1 MLFYCNWSPF
11 KLGFLFPVACSGLF
25 KAKVYE
31 VQRTGASQRRHVEKC
46 PPDHIAKL
54 LCYETESGEPFEG
67 EAWHI
72 MGPLRMLYK
81 YGTP

>member
-1 MLFYCNWSPF
+1 M
-11 KLGFLFPVACSGLF
+11 
-25 KAKVYE
+25 
-31 VQRTGASQRRHVEKC
+31 EKC

-72 MGPLRMLYK
+72 MGALRMLYSMGPLRMLYSMGALRMLYSMGALRMLYK